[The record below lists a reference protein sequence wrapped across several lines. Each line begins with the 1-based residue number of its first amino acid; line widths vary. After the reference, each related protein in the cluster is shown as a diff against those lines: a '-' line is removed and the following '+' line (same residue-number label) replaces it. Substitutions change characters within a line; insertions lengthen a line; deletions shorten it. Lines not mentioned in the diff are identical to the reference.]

1 MALRIAL
8 TGGGSGGHLYPL
20 VSVVEY
26 IREHT
31 NENVEFTFYGP
42 KNELE
47 KEIMTKHNI
56 PHKGV
61 LCGKMHRYMTPQYIL
76 ELIKLPIGMIQA
88 LFFMLVYMPDVVFS
102 KGGFASVPI
111 VVAARIYR
119 IPVLVHESDTIPGF
133 ANKFLGSICN
143 KVAITFERARIYFPV
158 HKTIMTGVPV
168 KKDALG
174 GNPMAAREK
183 LGIHKEVK
191 PILFVIGG
199 SQGAQL
205 INEKILLNLDEIIK
219 YFQVIHQTGKAH
231 FDYVKQEAQRKGY
244 KLGRDD
250 YYPIPFIEEGMNDIL
265 ALADVVISRA
275 GSTAISEIAA
285 NGKPSILIPIT
296 KSANNHQRINAF
308 EVSKVGGA
316 IVLEES
322 NFRKTMIMHNLN
334 DLINDDQLR
343 AKLGENIRKFY
354 HPDAAEK
361 ITAELIEMASK

>member
-20 VSVVEY
+20 VTVAEHL
-26 IREHT
+26 REHSS
-31 NENVEFTFYGP
+31 EKVEFTYYGP

-47 KEIMTKHNI
+47 KQVMDKYNI

-61 LCGKMHRYMTPQYIL
+61 LCGKMHRYMTPQYLI
-76 ELIKLPIGMIQA
+76 ELLKLPIGILQS
-88 LFFMLVYMPDVVFS
+88 LFYMLVYMPDVVFA

-111 VVAARIYR
+111 VIAARMYR
-119 IPVLVHESDTIPGF
+119 IPVLVHESDSIPGL

-158 HKTIMTGVPV
+158 HKTILTGVPV
-168 KKDALG
+168 RNDAFG
-174 GNPMAAREK
+174 GDPQAARER

-205 INEKILLNLDEIIK
+205 INEKILLNLKELLKSYQI
-219 YFQVIHQTGKAH
+219 IHQTGKSH
-231 FDYVKQEAQRKGY
+231 FEFAKKEAERMGY
-244 KLGRDD
+244 KIGHDD
-250 YYPIPFIEEGMNDIL
+250 YYPIDFVTDGLKDIM

-275 GSTAISEIAA
+275 GSTAITELAA
-285 NGKPSILIPIT
+285 NKKVSILIPIT

-316 IVLEES
+316 VVLEES
-322 NFRKTMIMHNLN
+322 NFRKSMIMHNLN
-334 DLINDDQLR
+334 KLMNDEELR
-343 AKLGENIRKFY
+343 NKFSENITKFY
-354 HPDAAEK
+354 KPNAAAVIAK
-361 ITAELIEMASK
+361 ELIEIAKK